1 MAVATDAAL
10 TRAKATGVAALP
22 GRVLHALRRWPI
34 LPTAVL
40 LVLLVT
46 GSLAPWI
53 APHDPIS
60 QSLRDRNA
68 PPTWNG
74 RWYEE
79 HPEARTRYVLGADQ
93 VGRDVLSRLVYGARI
108 SLLVGATSL
117 AVGLVLGTALGLI
130 AGYFGRH
137 VDEVIMRLVD
147 VWVSLPFLLL
157 ALVTAIVFGSSF
169 RLVLVLLAL
178 LAWAPFVRNV
188 RAEVLSLKEQDY
200 VALARV
206 AGASPLRIMVKHI
219 MPGVISI
226 VTVIASL
233 QVGSLILA
241 EASLSFLGIGIPAPT
256 PAWGSMVAD
265 GRDYVAT
272 AWWVSFFPGLAIFLV
287 VMSLN
292 FLGDW
297 LRDRLD
303 PRLRQI

>member
-1 MAVATDAAL
+1 MALAPDAAL

-46 GSLAPWI
+46 GSFAPWI

-68 PPTWNG
+68 PPAWNSG
-74 RWYEE
+74 WYEE
-79 HPEARTRYVLGADQ
+79 HPKVTTRYLLGADH

>member
-1 MAVATDAAL
+1 M
-10 TRAKATGVAALP
+10 
-22 GRVLHALRRWPI
+22 
-34 LPTAVL
+34 
-40 LVLLVT
+40 
-46 GSLAPWI
+46 
-53 APHDPIS
+53 
-60 QSLRDRNA
+60 
-68 PPTWNG
+68 
-74 RWYEE
+74 
-79 HPEARTRYVLGADQ
+79 
-93 VGRDVLSRLVYGARI
+93 
-108 SLLVGATSL
+108 
-117 AVGLVLGTALGLI
+117 GLVLGTALGLI

-219 MPGVISI
+219 MPGVVSI

>member
-1 MAVATDAAL
+1 MAEATDAVL
-10 TRAKATGVAALP
+10 TRANVRGVAALP
-22 GRVLHALRRWPI
+22 GRAFYVLRRWPVLPI
-34 LPTAVL
+34 LVL
-40 LVLLVT
+40 LVLLVA
-46 GSLAPWI
+46 GSFAPWI
-53 APHDPIS
+53 APRDPIV

-68 PPTWNG
+68 PPAWNG

-79 HPEARTRYVLGADQ
+79 HPKVTTRYLLGADH
-93 VGRDVLSRLVYGARI
+93 VGRDVLSRLIHGARI

-117 AVGLVLGTALGLI
+117 VVGLVVGTALGLI

-137 VDEVIMRLVD
+137 IDELIMRLVD

-157 ALVTAIVFGSSF
+157 ALVTAVIFGSSL

-188 RAEVLSLKEQDY
+188 RAEVLSLKELDY

-206 AGASPLRIMVKHI
+206 AGASPPRIIVKHI

-272 AWWVSFFPGLAIFLV
+272 AWWLSFFPGFAIFLV

-297 LRDRLD
+297 VRDRLD